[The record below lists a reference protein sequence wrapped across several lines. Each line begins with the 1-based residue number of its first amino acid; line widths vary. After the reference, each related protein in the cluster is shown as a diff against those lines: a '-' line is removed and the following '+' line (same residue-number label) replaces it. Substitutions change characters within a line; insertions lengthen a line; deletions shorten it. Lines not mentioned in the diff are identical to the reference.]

1 MQCCSISTPQKSNP
15 LWCMCCLY
23 FPQEVY
29 LYPWDAGVDSGISYE
44 SPDQQTQ
51 PSQPIKVTTMHSS
64 VDINLLQIR
73 GVAAM
78 RLSEPL
84 LFVANPCDSNRWR
97 LKSLQKNKYN
107 LATTFYFKYFYF
119 LKQGKISKVLYRNE
133 SRVCS
138 SIMCCVGIFTLADIS
153 EDHDPGPGG

>member
-1 MQCCSISTPQKSNP
+1 
-15 LWCMCCLY
+15 MCCLY
-23 FPQEVY
+23 SPQEVY

-51 PSQPIKVTTMHSS
+51 PSQPIKVTTMHTS

-97 LKSLQKNKYN
+97 LKKFTEKQIQFGYNFLLQIF
-107 LATTFYFKYFYF
+107 LLFKT
-119 LKQGKISKVLYRNE
+119 G
-133 SRVCS
+133 
-138 SIMCCVGIFTLADIS
+138 
-153 EDHDPGPGG
+153 

>member
-1 MQCCSISTPQKSNP
+1 
-15 LWCMCCLY
+15 MCCLY
-23 FPQEVY
+23 SPQEVY

-97 LKSLQKNKYN
+97 LKKFTEKQIQFGYNFLLQIF
-107 LATTFYFKYFYF
+107 LL
-119 LKQGKISKVLYRNE
+119 LKQGKISKVLYRSE

-138 SIMCCVGIFTLADIS
+138 TIMCCVGIFTLADIS